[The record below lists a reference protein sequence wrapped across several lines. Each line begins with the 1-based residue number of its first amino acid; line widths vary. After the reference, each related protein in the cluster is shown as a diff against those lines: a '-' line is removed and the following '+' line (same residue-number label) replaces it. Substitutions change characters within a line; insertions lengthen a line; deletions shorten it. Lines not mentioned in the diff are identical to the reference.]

1 MLPRLGARV
10 GELECHKHAHGAP
23 PV

>member
-10 GELECHKHAHGAP
+10 GELDCHKHAHGAP